1 MHRTLRVVAPFDSK
15 IERTLSQ
22 QRRHTQQQ
30 EGEEVRQQIEGIAIK
45 LPFEEEMAKNEA
57 NR

>member
-1 MHRTLRVVAPFDSK
+1 MYRVLRVVAPFDSK
-15 IERTLSQ
+15 IKRTLHK
-22 QRRHTQQQ
+22 QRRHTPQQK
-30 EGEEVRQQIEGIAIK
+30 EEKFQHIEGITIE